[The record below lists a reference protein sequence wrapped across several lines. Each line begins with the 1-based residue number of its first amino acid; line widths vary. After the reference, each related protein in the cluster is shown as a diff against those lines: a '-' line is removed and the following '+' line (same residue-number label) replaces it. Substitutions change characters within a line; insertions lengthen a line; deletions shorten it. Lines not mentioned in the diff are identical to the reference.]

1 MVRVKA
7 SVSEPRYGWGNVTHQ
22 MIGRITH
29 IDRDGDLVVDFSPH
43 RSRPWTG
50 QALEM
55 ELADSTKVNRNI
67 VLQLDTSLAKIA
79 QCIACKSCTY

>member
-7 SVSEPRYGWGNVTHQ
+7 SVSEPRYGWGSITHQ
-22 MIGRITH
+22 MIGRITN
-29 IDRDGDLVVDFSPH
+29 IRPDGVLEVDFSPH
-43 RSRPWTG
+43 RSGSWTG

-67 VLQLDTSLAKIA
+67 VLRLDTSLAKIA
-79 QCIACKSCTY
+79 QCLLF